1 MTSNL
6 SGITIEKALNPG
18 DTVERQSRIE
28 ALQKQLA
35 KVKKD
40 IAEQERLEKRWAT
53 IERAFDKL
61 RRELGKTLT
70 NEEYQAM
77 DGAYL
82 FLHSGC
88 VDLVRHLPSA
98 TSRGEDT
105 KLLKDLDTAEAMRE
119 LATLTE

>member
-1 MTSNL
+1 MTSNP

-18 DTVERQSRIE
+18 DAVDRQSRIE